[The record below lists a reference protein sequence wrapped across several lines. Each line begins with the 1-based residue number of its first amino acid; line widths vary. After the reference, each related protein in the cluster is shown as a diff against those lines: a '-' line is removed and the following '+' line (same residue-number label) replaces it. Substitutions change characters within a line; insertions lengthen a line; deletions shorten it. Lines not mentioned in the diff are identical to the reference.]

1 MLARTAERKMLVVR
15 GVLLTGWAGL
25 IASLF
30 WDPVSTGWTSQAGG
44 AVAVQDR
51 MLESGPYQIG
61 ARVFWT
67 MVVPVIPLFL
77 MVFGHE
83 AWRRICPLSLMSQL
97 PRYLG
102 WQRQRTVV
110 RRRTGRLER
119 TLALIP
125 RGGWLERNAWYVQF
139 GILFAGLN
147 ARILFINS
155 DRTALAAAL
164 ILVLAAAFLVGFLWG
179 GKSWCNY
186 FCPANIVQKIYTEP
200 RGLLESAPHLLRPAV
215 PQSMCRSG
223 SPDGDR
229 GACVGCT
236 ANCGD
241 IDLEQSYWNSILDP
255 ARRRIYYMFNGLII
269 GFYWYFYL
277 YAGSW
282 DYYLSGV
289 WSHESGALGRL
300 LDPGLYLAGQAI
312 PIPKLAAVPLVMG
325 AAVLASLALGAGAE
339 RAYRWLRSRAGKTVP
354 ETEIV
359 NHCLSVSAYLSI
371 NIFYLHGGRPSLLM
385 LPPAAIHFVD
395 ILIVSLSTIWLWQAL
410 NRSAFRYERE
420 KISSNLLNQ
429 LKKLKIDFSRYLDGR
444 SVADLKPDEIYVLAK
459 VLPDLPHDQKLEAYR
474 NLLDDA
480 ITTGKTGAVSS
491 AELLH
496 DVRQQME
503 ISDEDHLRLLEEPE
517 ISEAAVL
524 DTVRTTTK
532 ERMACVANYHQI
544 IGRYLVAH
552 VASGRTL
559 DTIRTDP
566 GMQSTIRT
574 LRTSL
579 QITDAEHRGVMA
591 ELTAPGGM
599 LARQM
604 ESILD
609 ALAKLQGAYFCL
621 QSSSLPDRF
630 ARTLNELLLAAG
642 ADRLGALHEAA
653 LSCLHAFDGRLGRW
667 YAQDLAALAG
677 DGAID
682 ALSRP
687 VAGQEEVRWGKALG
701 EPITAILQGTAA
713 ASDADGER
721 PAELPRRSFREV
733 IAAGLDRAAS
743 LDLLLEHEAPVVRA
757 LTLTAF
763 SYVDDALAR
772 AAARR
777 LADSGQADGHW
788 LLRQT
793 VDILGGAAA
802 AEAGTPEPAIHAVI
816 VLPDGTQ
823 SRSTHAQPVITV
835 GRGPG
840 NDITVASPLVWPYH
854 MALSSAHGEV
864 RLLRLDGAGILI
876 DGVACDG
883 ESSVLHRNALLT
895 FGPGAGPALR
905 IDWQDAAESRCLRSF
920 DPALRLVALARS
932 PALRPLG
939 LSALADIVRDCRV
952 GRFRAGDGLPAAT
965 GSGEMRFLQFGSART
980 SARSFEAGDLIDPGD
995 GALEIVSDFAIVM
1008 TIPRPGP
1015 AATVPEESSRPA
1027 PAAAEAADLAPS
1039 LRYAS

>member
-30 WDPVSTGWTSQAGG
+30 WDPVSIGWTQAGT
-44 AVAVQDR
+44 AVAVQDHV
-51 MLESGPYQIG
+51 LDSEPYQIG

-67 MVVPVIPLFL
+67 MIVPVIPLFL

-110 RRRTGRLER
+110 RRRTGKLER

-125 RGGWLERNAWYVQF
+125 RGGWLDRNAWYVQF

-155 DRTALAAAL
+155 DRHALAAAL

-200 RGLLESAPHLLRPAV
+200 RGLLESAPHLQRPAV
-215 PQSMCRSG
+215 PQSMCRTS
-223 SPDGDR
+223 SPAGDR

-241 IDLEQSYWNSILDP
+241 IDLEQSYWSSILDP

-282 DYYLSGV
+282 DYYLSGI
-289 WSHESGALGRL
+289 WSHEAGALGRL

-325 AAVLASLALGAGAE
+325 AAVLASLALGTGLE
-339 RAYRWLRSRAGKTVP
+339 RAYRWVRSRGGKTVP
-354 ETEIV
+354 EAEIV

-385 LPPAAIHFVD
+385 LPSSAVHFVD
-395 ILIVSLSTIWLWQAL
+395 ILIVSLSTMWLWQAL
-410 NRSAFRYERE
+410 NRSAFKYERE

-429 LKKLKIDFSRYLDGR
+429 LKKLKIDFTRYLDGR
-444 SVADLKPDEIYVLAK
+444 SVGELKPDEIYVLAK
-459 VLPDLPHDQKLEAYR
+459 VLPELPHEQKLEAYR

-480 ITTGKTGAVSS
+480 ITTGRTGAVSS

-503 ISDEDHLRLLEEPE
+503 ISDEDHLRLLQEPE
-517 ISEAAVL
+517 ISEAVVL

-591 ELTAPGGM
+591 DFVVPGGM

-609 ALAKLQGAYFCL
+609 ALARLQGAYFCL

-642 ADRLGALHEAA
+642 ADRFGALHEAG
-653 LSCLHAFDGRLGRW
+653 LSCLHAFGDGRLGRW

-677 DGAID
+677 DGVID

-687 VAGQEEVRWGKALG
+687 VSGQEEVRWGEALG
-701 EPITAILQGTAA
+701 EAITAILQGSAA
-713 ASDADGER
+713 APDSDGKR

-743 LDLLLEHEAPVVRA
+743 LDLLLEHEAPVIRA
-757 LTLTAF
+757 LALTAF
-763 SYVDDALAR
+763 SYVDEALAR
-772 AAARR
+772 GAARR
-777 LADSGQADGHW
+777 LAEDGKADGHW
-788 LLRQT
+788 LLRRT
-793 VDILGGAAA
+793 VDILAGAGAAEVGA
-802 AEAGTPEPAIHAVI
+802 SEPLIQAV
-816 VLPDGTQ
+816 VALPDGTQ
-823 SRSTHAQPVITV
+823 SRSTHAQPMITV
-835 GRGPG
+835 GRSPG
-840 NDITVASPLVWPYH
+840 NDITIASPAVWPYH
-854 MALSSAHGEV
+854 LALSSAHGEV
-864 RLLRLDGAGILI
+864 RILRLDGAGIFV
-876 DGVACDG
+876 DGIARDG
-883 ESSVLHRNALLT
+883 ESSVLRRDALLT
-895 FGPGAGPALR
+895 FGPGAGPSLR

-932 PALRPLG
+932 PALRSLG
-939 LSALADIVRDCRV
+939 LSALAELVRDCRV
-952 GRFRAGDGLPAAT
+952 GRFRAGDGLPAAA
-965 GSGEMRFLQFGSART
+965 GSDEMRFLQFGSVRS
-980 SARSFEAGDLIDPGD
+980 SARLFEAGDLIDPGGD
-995 GALEIVSDFAIVM
+995 GGALEIVSDFAIVM
-1008 TIPRPGP
+1008 TIPRPDL
-1015 AATVPEESSRPA
+1015 AATAPEEAHQP
-1027 PAAAEAADLAPS
+1027 PVAEAADLTP

>member
-1 MLARTAERKMLVVR
+1 MLARTAERKMLAVR
-15 GVLLTGWAGL
+15 GVLLTGWVGL

-44 AVAVQDR
+44 VVAVQDR
-51 MLESGPYQIG
+51 MLASEPYQVG

-110 RRRTGRLER
+110 RRRTGKLER

-200 RGLLESAPHLLRPAV
+200 RGLLESAPHLQRPAV
-215 PQSMCRSG
+215 PQSMCRSS

-229 GACVGCT
+229 SACVGCT

-241 IDLEQSYWNSILDP
+241 IDLEQSYWSSILDP

-325 AAVLASLALGAGAE
+325 AAVLASLALGTGLE
-339 RAYRWLRSRAGKTVP
+339 RAYRWARSRAGKPIP
-354 ETEIV
+354 EVEVV

-385 LPPAAIHFVD
+385 LPSAAIHFVD
-395 ILIVSLSTIWLWQAL
+395 ILIVSLSTMWLWQAL

-420 KISSNLLNQ
+420 KIASSLLDQ
-429 LKKLKIDFSRYLDGR
+429 LKKLKVDVSRYLDGR
-444 SVADLKPDEIYVLAK
+444 SIGELKPDEVYVLAK
-459 VLPDLPHDQKLEAYR
+459 VLPELPHDQKLKAYR

-480 ITTGKTGAVSS
+480 ISTGKTGAVSS

-524 DTVRTTTK
+524 DAVRTTTTK

-544 IGRYLVAH
+544 IGRYLIAH
-552 VASGRTL
+552 VASGRML

-566 GMQSTIRT
+566 GMQATIRT

-579 QITDAEHRGVMA
+579 QITDAEHRSVMA
-591 ELTAPGGM
+591 EFTAQGGM

-604 ESILD
+604 DSILD
-609 ALAKLQGAYFCL
+609 GLAKLQGAYFCL

-642 ADRLGALHEAA
+642 SDRFTAMHEAA
-653 LSCLHAFDGRLGRW
+653 LSCLHAFGDGKIARW

-677 DGAID
+677 DGVID

-687 VAGQEEVRWGKALG
+687 VAGQEEVRWSEALG
-701 EPITAILQGTAA
+701 ETITAILEGAPDT
-713 ASDADGER
+713 DDKR

-743 LDLLLEHEAPVVRA
+743 LDLLLEHGSPVARA

-763 SYVDDALAR
+763 SYVDDALSR

-777 LADSGQADGHW
+777 LADSGEGDGHW

-793 VDILGGAAA
+793 VDILSGAAV
-802 AEAGTPEPAIHAVI
+802 AEAGAPEPVIHAVI

-840 NDITVASPLVWPYH
+840 NDITIASPLVWPYH
-854 MALSSAHGEV
+854 MALSLAHGEV
-864 RLLRLDGAGILI
+864 RLLRLDDAGILI

-883 ESSVLHRNALLT
+883 EATTLRRDALLT
-895 FGPGAGPALR
+895 FGPGAGPTLR
-905 IDWQDAAESRCLRSF
+905 IDWQDATESRCLRSF
-920 DPALRLVALARS
+920 DPVLRLVALARS

-939 LSALADIVRDCRV
+939 LSALAETVRDCRV
-952 GRFRAGDGLPAAT
+952 GRFRAGDELPAA
-965 GSGEMRFLQFGSART
+965 GPGEMRFLQFGSART
-980 SARSFEAGDLIDPGD
+980 SARAFEAGDLMDPGDGD
-995 GALEIVSDFAIVM
+995 GALEIVSDFAVVM
-1008 TIPRPGP
+1008 TIPRPDP
-1015 AATVPEESSRPA
+1015 AATAPEPTGH
-1027 PAAAEAADLAPS
+1027 PEAADLAPP